1 MTTRVGSSVLTVRKS
16 SSPSMS
22 GRRRSVMSRSKLSFS
37 KRWSPAMAEE
47 AQTTLYASSDN
58 ASSRAVNRFV
68 SSSTM
73 RIRSGLEG
81 ISVSYRQNKR
91 KGGAVVRNTVYGNC
105 PTVRFHH
112 AFADGQSQS
121 HPSLGFRRKKWT
133 KNLRQRPWG
142 NTRAGICHRNAN
154 HRVIRRPAI
163 QMGCAGIDTDSQRS
177 SFRHGFESVEE
188 QVKQDLFQLLGIGE
202 HEGEVLGSLE
212 DRMYLLLVCLG

>member
-22 GRRRSVMSRSKLSFS
+22 GRRRSVTSRSKLSFS

-58 ASSRAVNRFV
+58 ASSRAVNRFG

-73 RIRSGLEG
+73 RIRSELEG

-91 KGGAVVRNTVYGNC
+91 KGGAMVGNTVYENC
-105 PTVRFHH
+105 PTVRLHH

-121 HPSLGFRRKKWT
+121 HPSFCFRRKKWM
-133 KNLRQRPWG
+133 KNLRQRLGG
-142 NTRAGICHRNAN
+142 NARTGIRHRNAN
-154 HRVIRRPAI
+154 HRVTRSPAV
-163 QMGCAGIDTDSQRS
+163 QMGCAGIGTDSQRS
-177 SFRHGFESVEE
+177 SFRHGF
-188 QVKQDLFQLLGIGE
+188 
-202 HEGEVLGSLE
+202 
-212 DRMYLLLVCLG
+212 